1 MSIEC
6 SLICTYTGHRDGVWQ
21 VARARNGL
29 PVIGSASAGTLRV
42 FCMLSELLVV
52 DKILNTNFAFQIFSL
67 YCIKSFQI
75 FSQCCIKSFQIL
87 SLGCIKSFHILSL
100 GCIKSFHILSLCCI
114 KSFHILSLGYIKS
127 FQIFSLWC
135 FQYSKS

>member
-29 PVIGSASAGTLRV
+29 PVIGSASAGTSRT

-52 DKILNTNFAFQIFSL
+52 DKILYTNFASNVLSILYQISVL
-67 YCIKSFQI
+67 VTT
-75 FSQCCIKSFQIL
+75 
-87 SLGCIKSFHILSL
+87 
-100 GCIKSFHILSLCCI
+100 
-114 KSFHILSLGYIKS
+114 
-127 FQIFSLWC
+127 
-135 FQYSKS
+135 